1 MRDEHTKSQTDN
13 VEAFDTVLN
22 QLSGELSETMS
33 VSFKQIT

>member
-1 MRDEHTKSQTDN
+1 MRYEHTKSQTDN
-13 VEAFDTVLN
+13 VETFDTVLN